1 MVIVLYAV
9 SITYPVNIQTLFMTS
24 QPYYIVSEFGVV
36 YIFPVDSLGYSLS
49 KGMKYKKLRLKFNIR
64 NVKLIRQIVD
74 GIHHIDIGRSIYSEK
89 TTLSNACDVM
99 CTHIFFIR
107 GRRCCNGPCAS
118 VHYFTI
124 N

>member
-1 MVIVLYAV
+1 
-9 SITYPVNIQTLFMTS
+9 MTS
-24 QPYYIVSEFGVV
+24 QPCYIVSDFGVV

-49 KGMKYKKLRLKFNIR
+49 KGIEYKKLRLKFNIR
-64 NVKLIRQIVD
+64 NVKLVRKIVD

-99 CTHIFFIR
+99 CMHIFFIW
-107 GRRCCNGPCAS
+107 GRRCYIGPCAS
-118 VHYFTI
+118 VYYFTI